1 MTFRRIAAFIIAPA
15 LVVGLPLFA
24 LAQNAPYSQVVIST
38 QTIPGTPVPSP
49 APLVYV
55 NATAPSMAGIPNSNN
70 STISYASAFNN
81 DVRTVTFTPGSYNV
95 VATVPA
101 GFYASYSPDC
111 TGFTPLSGAVRSC
124 TILLS
129 NVPPQTGPACPQG
142 WVSNGS
148 FCVQQTTVYQGS
160 TAPSTLSC
168 SPNYQSIGAGQQAT
182 FTAAG
187 GTGSYNWT
195 TATRTSLNVGPSF
208 TTVFQTTG
216 TQTVMVSSGNQ
227 TAHCTIN
234 VGTTAGPIVY
244 NGSGTYTGGNTYTYA
259 NGNGSYTYT
268 SVAPTNTVV
277 STNYTG
283 PVVTYTTAS
292 ASNNPTVS
300 ASYVPAS
307 LPNTGFEPQNGAALA
322 FALVFLIGASIFAA
336 PYVRQAFAVAVR

>member
-1 MTFRRIAAFIIAPA
+1 MTFRRIAAFIIAPV

-24 LAQNAPYSQVVIST
+24 MAQNAPYSQVIIST
-38 QTIPGTPVPSP
+38 QTIPGTQPPPV
-49 APLVYV
+49 APLVYI
-55 NATAPSMAGIPNSNN
+55 NATAPSMAGIPNINN

-111 TGFTPLSGAVRSC
+111 TGFTPLSGAIRSC

-129 NVPPQTGPACPQG
+129 NTPPQSGVSCPSG

-148 FCVQQTTVYQGS
+148 ICVQQTTAYQGP
-160 TAPSTLSC
+160 TGPAVLSC
-168 SPNYQSIGAGQQAT
+168 SPTYQSIGAGQQAT
-182 FTAAG
+182 FTATG

-195 TATRTSLNVGPSF
+195 TATRTSLNVGPSY

-244 NGSGTYTGGNTYTYA
+244 NGTGTTGGNTYTYA

-268 SVAPTNTVV
+268 SVTNPT
-277 STNYTG
+277 YTG
-283 PVVTYTTAS
+283 TTVYTGSTGGSVTYSNNGTPVVTS
-292 ASNNPTVS
+292 
-300 ASYVPAS
+300 SYVAAS

-322 FALVFLIGASIFAA
+322 FALVLIIGASIFAA
-336 PYVRQAFAVAVR
+336 PYVRQAFAVALG

>member
-1 MTFRRIAAFIIAPA
+1 MTFRRIAALIIAPA

-24 LAQNAPYSQVVIST
+24 LAQNAPYSQVIIST
-38 QTIPGTPVPSP
+38 QTIPGTPAPSI
-49 APLVYV
+49 APIVYV
-55 NATAPSMAGIPNSNN
+55 NATTPSMAGIPNVNN

-101 GFYASYSPDC
+101 GYYASYSPDC
-111 TGFTPLSGAVRSC
+111 TGFTPLSGAIRSC

-148 FCVQQTTVYQGS
+148 FCVQQNVQYQGS

-168 SPNYQSIGAGQQAT
+168 APSYQSIGAGQAAT
-182 FTAAG
+182 FTATG

-195 TATRTSLNVGPSF
+195 TATRTSLNVGPSY
-208 TTVFQTTG
+208 TTVFQTSGPQTVIVSSG
-216 TQTVMVSSGNQ
+216 TQTAN
-227 TAHCTIN
+227 CTIT
-234 VGTTAGPIVY
+234 VGSVNGPITY
-244 NGSGTYTGGNTYTYA
+244 SGSGTYTGGNTYTYA

-268 SVAPTNTVV
+268 SVAPTNTTVA
-277 STNYTG
+277 TNYTG
-283 PVVTYTTAS
+283 PVVTYTTV
-292 ASNNPTVS
+292 SNNPSVT

-322 FALVFLIGASIFAA
+322 LALVFLIGASIFAA
-336 PYVRQAFAVAVR
+336 PYVRQAFAVALR